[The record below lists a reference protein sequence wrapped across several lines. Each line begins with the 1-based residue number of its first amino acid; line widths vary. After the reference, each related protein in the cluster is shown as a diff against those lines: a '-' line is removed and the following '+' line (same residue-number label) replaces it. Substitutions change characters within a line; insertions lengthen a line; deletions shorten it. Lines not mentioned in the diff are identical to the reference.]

1 MSISKDIRER
11 DELHGD
17 TEHTSSI
24 SNNVMKPCES
34 SNGDTK
40 EMLETSNSHKKEVD
54 SKNQYTILQLCK
66 NRNFK
71 SCILLL
77 SFLGKKKID
86 DKVFKK
92 LLNMFIN
99 RSSIDGKDILPLM
112 YECLASHDAKYN
124 TLVQYG
130 ILKKRISKKSL
141 IGYLLV
147 LFRMKDYNTLKKVL
161 QDYYDTLKYHSDE
174 LEKINH
180 NPFKDFDLSCEY
192 INFESLI
199 ISNIIKDNTLNILLN
214 PIKYFD
220 IIFEIFFLD
229 DIKKR
234 KEPCILNCKYCK
246 KIPDSDEYIVCRE
259 CIENIIQDGI
269 NNIFD
274 KFICNHISLN
284 GTNFHYIRS
293 SRYIY
298 YHYLL
303 KIKSPVYGNSSK
315 ASTHREAIIDGIID
329 AKCQAE
335 VDAEAKHYAKA
346 WKEAKCNA
354 EAIINGK
361 SFNEVYGITCY
372 ICCEKTCNC
381 ITV

>member
-124 TLVQYG
+124 TLVQYNQ
-130 ILKKRISKKSL
+130 LKIVVSNKSL
-141 IGYLLV
+141 TNYVLV

-174 LEKINH
+174 LEKKEH
-180 NPFKDFDLSCEY
+180 NAFKDFDLFCKYNE
-192 INFESLI
+192 FESKI
-199 ISNIIKDNTLNILLN
+199 INKIIEDNSLDIQSEDNSLDIQSNK
-214 PIKYFD
+214 IKYFD
-220 IIFEIFFLD
+220 DIFEIFFLD
-229 DIKKR
+229 DIKNAK
-234 KEPCILNCKYCK
+234 KPSILNCKYCE
-246 KIPDSDEYIVCRE
+246 KILFSDEYIVCYG
-259 CIENIIQDGI
+259 CITDLIQDGI
-269 NNIFD
+269 NNIID
-274 KFICNHISLN
+274 RFICNKISLS
-284 GTNFHYIRS
+284 GLDDRRS
-293 SRYIY
+293 AKRICYRY
-298 YHYLL
+298 L
-303 KIKSPVYGNSSK
+303 KIKPTTYSK
-315 ASTHREAIIDGIID
+315 WCKAEEEAI
-329 AKCQAE
+329 AN
-335 VDAEAKHYAKA
+335 AKA
-346 WKEAKCNA
+346 
-354 EAIINGK
+354 ILDGK
-361 SFNEVYGITCY
+361 SFDAVYGITCY
-372 ICCEKTCNC
+372 FCCKKTCKC
-381 ITV
+381 ILIYKYF